1 MDAAMRIL
9 KWTSVNAHPREILNQ
24 VQNDNITG
32 GWAATLPTIHFQ
44 SFVGP
49 NMNTLP
55 RCDLVR
61 AHTMSTEPCTFRT
74 EEFLSHNHLQ
84 RAELGQKIP
93 QDAVIKLGI
102 DKVEPVVIAARDE
115 VNLFR
120 GPGGG
125 EYPLRVG
132 A

>member
-1 MDAAMRIL
+1 MAISFCPREKVRLRGDGFGDGVDVIESEIEPIES
-9 KWTSVNAHPREILNQ
+9 KSPTEQIPPHPRPIASGLPSPQREGILFH
-24 VQNDNITG
+24 
-32 GWAATLPTIHFQ
+32 P
-44 SFVGP
+44 
-49 NMNTLP
+49 
-55 RCDLVR
+55 
-61 AHTMSTEPCTFRT
+61 
-74 EEFLSHNHLQ
+74 LQ

-93 QDAVIKLGI
+93 QDAVIKLRI